1 MVQSA
6 VCGAGV
12 FIISPVMDTKDRSA
26 NHRSGMRLPAGLWT
40 ACLLLAACIG
50 GCTQERPDGD
60 NGLVPATPVAVVATP
75 TPYEAVPTYTPTP
88 LIQIDIRLP
97 PGTPTP
103 TPTPQQHRIEA
114 GDTLIGIAARYGVT
128 VEDLQELNGIDN
140 PRGLQIGQELEIP
153 ALHIPEEDA
162 NPVRARHELRRVA
175 VAVDGLDTAWVMGE
189 VVNLDSV
196 PVEQIRV
203 AARLQ
208 TADGTEMVRRTALT
222 VRHVTPPGEAAPFMF
237 RLGEVSQMAHG
248 WTLAV
253 ASIKPAY
260 IGGYATELSVGNLR
274 FEPQPSGTVLVSGLV
289 ANHES
294 VTVADPEVVVTALDA
309 QRRVTAVRAMLPD
322 ERILVPGTEV
332 SFSGLLIPLG
342 EPVTDVTAFA
352 QGFKVE

>member
-1 MVQSA
+1 
-6 VCGAGV
+6 
-12 FIISPVMDTKDRSA
+12 
-26 NHRSGMRLPAGLWT
+26 MRFPASLWT

-50 GCTQERPDGD
+50 GCTQERPDQD
-60 NGLVPATPVAVVATP
+60 NGLVPATAAAVAATP
-75 TPYEAVPTYTPTP
+75 TPYEVVPTYTPTP
-88 LIQIDIRLP
+88 IIHIDVRLP

-103 TPTPQQHRIEA
+103 TPVPQQHRVEA

-128 VEDLQELNGIDN
+128 VEDLQELNEISD
-140 PRGLQIGQELEIP
+140 PRGLQIGQRLAIP
-153 ALHIPEEDA
+153 VRRILEEDA

-189 VVNLDSV
+189 VVNLDTV

-208 TADGTEMVRRTALT
+208 TADGTEMVRRTALA
-222 VRHVTPPGEAAPFMF
+222 VRHITPPGKAAPFMF
-237 RLGEVSQMAHG
+237 RLGEVSQTAHG

-253 ASIKPAY
+253 ASIKPAH

-289 ANHES
+289 TNHES
-294 VTVADPEVVVTALDA
+294 VTVVDPEVVVTALDA

-322 ERILVPGTEV
+322 ERVLVPGGEV
-332 SFSGLLIPLG
+332 VFEGALIPLG
-342 EPVTDVTAFA
+342 EPVADVTAFA
-352 QGFKVE
+352 QGFKDE

>member
-1 MVQSA
+1 
-6 VCGAGV
+6 
-12 FIISPVMDTKDRSA
+12 MDSKDRSA
-26 NHRSGMRLPAGLWT
+26 DYHSGMRFPASLWT

-60 NGLVPATPVAVVATP
+60 NGLVPATPAVVAATP

-88 LIQIDIRLP
+88 IIHIDVRLP

-103 TPTPQQHRIEA
+103 TPMPQQHRVEA

-128 VEDLQELNGIDN
+128 VEDLQELNGIGD
-140 PRGLQIGQELEIP
+140 PRGLQIGQRLEIP
-153 ALHIPEEDA
+153 VRRIPEEDA
-162 NPVRARHELRRVA
+162 NPVRAQHELRRVA

-189 VVNLDSV
+189 VANLDTV

-208 TADGTEMVRRTALT
+208 TPDGTEMVRRTALA
-222 VRHVTPPGEAAPFMF
+222 VRHITPPGKAAPFMF
-237 RLGEVSQMAHG
+237 RLGDVSQTAHG

-253 ASIKPAY
+253 ASIKPAH

-274 FEPQPSGTVLVSGLV
+274 FEPQPSGTVRVSGLV
-289 ANHES
+289 VNLGS
-294 VTVADPEVVVTALDA
+294 VVVADPEVVVTAFDA

-322 ERILVPGTEV
+322 ERTLVPGGEV
-332 SFSGLLIPLG
+332 AFEGLLIPLG
-342 EPVTDVTAFA
+342 EPVANVTAFA
-352 QGFKVE
+352 QGFKDE

>member
-1 MVQSA
+1 MNK
-6 VCGAGV
+6 VCRLCSQV
-12 FIISPVMDTKDRSA
+12 YKSHTKDRTA
-26 NHRSGMRLPAGLWT
+26 DHRSGMRFPASLWT

-50 GCTQERPDGD
+50 GCTQERPDED
-60 NGLVPATPVAVVATP
+60 NGLVPATPAAVAATP

-88 LIQIDIRLP
+88 IIHIDIRLP

-128 VEDLQELNGIDN
+128 VEALQELNGIGD

-153 ALHIPEEDA
+153 ALHVPEEDA

-189 VVNLDSV
+189 VVNLDTV

-208 TADGTEMVRRTALT
+208 TAAGTEMVRRTALV
-222 VRHVTPPGEAAPFMF
+222 VRHITPPGEAAPFMF
-237 RLGEVSQMAHG
+237 RLGDVSQTAHG

-260 IGGYATELSVGNLR
+260 IGDYATELSVGNLR
-274 FEPQPSGTVLVSGLV
+274 FESQPSGTVLVSGLMT
-289 ANHES
+289 NHES
-294 VTVADPEVVVTALDA
+294 VAVAEPEVVVTALDA
-309 QRRVTAVRAMLPD
+309 QRRVTAVRAMLPA
-322 ERILVPGTEV
+322 ERTLAPGGEV
-332 SFSGLLIPLG
+332 AFEGVMIPLG
-342 EPVTDVTAFA
+342 EPVADVTAFA
-352 QGFKVE
+352 QGFKDE

>member
-1 MVQSA
+1 
-6 VCGAGV
+6 
-12 FIISPVMDTKDRSA
+12 MDCKDR
-26 NHRSGMRLPAGLWT
+26 AGGGRRGGKSSVVPWT
-40 ACLLLAACIG
+40 VCLLLAVCVG
-50 GCTQERPDGD
+50 GCSPEQSKGGADA
-60 NGLVPATPVAVVATP
+60 VPVSPTTVVATP

-88 LIQIDIRLP
+88 IIHIDVQLP

-103 TPTPQQHRIEA
+103 TPAPQQHRVEA

-128 VEDLQELNGIDN
+128 VEALQKLNGIGD

-153 ALHIPEEDA
+153 ALHVPEEDA

-189 VVNLDSV
+189 VANLDTV

-208 TADGTEMVRRTALT
+208 TADGTEMVRRTALA
-222 VRHVTPPGEAAPFMF
+222 VRHITPPGEAAPFMF
-237 RLGEVSQMAHG
+237 RLGDVSQTAHG

-253 ASIKPAY
+253 ASIKPAH

-294 VTVADPEVVVTALDA
+294 VTVADPEVVVTAFDA

-322 ERILVPGTEV
+322 ERVLVPGGEV
-332 SFSGLLIPLG
+332 AFEGVLIPLG
-342 EPVTDVTAFA
+342 EPVADVTAFA

>member
-1 MVQSA
+1 
-6 VCGAGV
+6 
-12 FIISPVMDTKDRSA
+12 MDTKNRSA
-26 NHRSGMRLPAGLWT
+26 DYRGGMRFPASRWI

-50 GCTQERPDGD
+50 GCTQERPDED
-60 NGLVPATPVAVVATP
+60 NGSVPATPVVVAATP

-88 LIQIDIRLP
+88 IIHIDVRLP

-103 TPTPQQHRIEA
+103 TPMPQQHQVEA

-128 VEDLQELNGIDN
+128 VEDLQELNGIGD
-140 PRGLQIGQELEIP
+140 PRGLQIGQRLEIP
-153 ALHIPEEDA
+153 VRRIPEEDA
-162 NPVRARHELRRVA
+162 NPVRAQHELRRVA

-189 VVNLDSV
+189 VANLDTV

-208 TADGTEMVRRTALT
+208 TPDGTEMVRRTALA
-222 VRHVTPPGEAAPFMF
+222 VRHITPPGKAAPFMF

-253 ASIKPAY
+253 ASIKPAH

-289 ANHES
+289 VNLGA
-294 VTVADPEVVVTALDA
+294 VVVADPEVVVTAFDA
-309 QRRVTAVRAMLPD
+309 QRRVTAVRAMLSD
-322 ERILVPGTEV
+322 ERTLVPGGEV
-332 SFSGLLIPLG
+332 AFEGVLVPLG
-342 EPVTDVTAFA
+342 EPVADVTAFA
-352 QGFKVE
+352 QGFKDE